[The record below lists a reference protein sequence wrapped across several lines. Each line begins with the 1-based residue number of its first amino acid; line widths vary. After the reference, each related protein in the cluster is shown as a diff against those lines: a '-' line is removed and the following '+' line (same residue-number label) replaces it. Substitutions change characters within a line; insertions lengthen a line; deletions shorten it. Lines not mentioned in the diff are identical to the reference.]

1 MSFNC
6 EEQRSEYYRNYSYTL
21 TGLKSKAQRQIL
33 YETYLFRLLDRHFL
47 VYIYDQSLENYI

>member
-6 EEQRSEYYRNYSYTL
+6 KEQRSEYYRNYSYTL

-33 YETYLFRLLDRHFL
+33 YETYLFRLLDGH
-47 VYIYDQSLENYI
+47 YIHLFMISH